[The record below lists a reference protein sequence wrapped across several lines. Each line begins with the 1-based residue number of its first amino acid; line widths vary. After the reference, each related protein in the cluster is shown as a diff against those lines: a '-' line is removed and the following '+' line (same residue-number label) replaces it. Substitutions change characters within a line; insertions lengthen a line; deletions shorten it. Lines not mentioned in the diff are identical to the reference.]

1 MKTSTPPVASGSP
14 FSMRLVH
21 GILFGGFTAICVV
34 VGAPE
39 FEQLLRT
46 QRQVFHTGPLPRP
59 EVLLA
64 VLASL
69 FGMGVI
75 LVQALRGR
83 SARLRW
89 SVLILGALGLVLW
102 SNREGPVPGRT
113 SDSANLKILQTA
125 RALHGLQVPELQN
138 RGALAEDVEAWQVA
152 LQQVTHGEPTP
163 VRTRSFEPLAYRI
176 QKVEKPDALPEEGVP
191 PGTLLLYVMEGG
203 IAYELQAIGISPE
216 GEPWRLQL
224 LPAGEPVVFR
234 GAFNPEIDT
243 RPRQT
248 P

>member
-1 MKTSTPPVASGSP
+1 MKTSTPPAASGSP
-14 FSMRLVH
+14 FSLRLVH

-34 VGAPE
+34 VGSPE
-39 FEQLLRT
+39 FEQLLRA
-46 QRQVFHTGPLPRP
+46 QRQVFHAGPPPRV
-59 EVLLA
+59 EVMLA
-64 VLASL
+64 VLAAL
-69 FGMGVI
+69 LGMGVI

-83 SARLRW
+83 SARLPW

-102 SNREGPVPGRT
+102 RDRAGPVPGRT
-113 SDSANLKILQTA
+113 ADSANLKILQTA
-125 RALHGLQVPELQN
+125 RALHGLQIPELQN
-138 RGALAEDVEAWQVA
+138 RGALEEDVEAWRVA
-152 LQQVTHGEPTP
+152 LQKVTHGEPTP
-163 VRTRSFEPLAYRI
+163 VRTRSFEPLAYHI
-176 QKVEKPDALPEEGVP
+176 QKVDKPDTLPEGVP

-243 RPRQT
+243 RPPQM